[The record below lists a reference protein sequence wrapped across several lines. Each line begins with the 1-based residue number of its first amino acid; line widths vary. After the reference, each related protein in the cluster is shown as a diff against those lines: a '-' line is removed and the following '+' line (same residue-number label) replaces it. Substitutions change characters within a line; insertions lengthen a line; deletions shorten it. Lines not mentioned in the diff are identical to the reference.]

1 MHRLRSRL
9 VTYSFAALLITGFS
23 LATPS
28 AAAAA
33 HRHDGFNDE
42 YVFAATRGVNDMEGV
57 HPALKVPLFP
67 ITIVLDVA
75 ALPFAVIAGF
85 IG

>member
-1 MHRLRSRL
+1 MHRLHKRFISS
-9 VTYSFAALLITGFS
+9 T
-23 LATPS
+23 LATVLLATLLVASPS
-28 AAAAA
+28 YAA
-33 HRHDGFNDE
+33 RSSSGFNDE
-42 YVFAATRGVNDMEGV
+42 YVFAATRGVNDMDGV

-67 ITIVLDVA
+67 VTLVLDVA